1 MAAPGPAFRPGRDH
15 EDGLTHDLA
24 PGDRP
29 MKPAR
34 MPDDEWEAR
43 VALAACY
50 RLVAQLGLDDM
61 IYNHISLRVP
71 GRPGEFLLNPYGLL
85 FDEITASSLVR
96 IDIHGRKLEDSPY
109 AVNAAAFVIHGAL
122 HEGRHDAACVLHT
135 HSDASVAVS
144 AQAAGLLPLSQFAMR
159 FHRRQAFHDYEGVAI
174 DRDEQARLV
183 RDFGTHPV
191 MLLRNHGVLT
201 VGRTAAEAFMLLYY
215 FERAARIQ
223 LQMQAAVAGGAGP
236 LVVPPDAV
244 CERAARQF
252 WEQQGDILVA
262 GEREWPALVRRLA
275 RLAPPGSPPHDS

>member
-1 MAAPGPAFRPGRDH
+1 
-15 EDGLTHDLA
+15 
-24 PGDRP
+24 
-29 MKPAR
+29 MKPAHISES
-34 MPDDEWEAR
+34 EWKAR

-71 GRPGEFLLNPYGLL
+71 GRPGEFLLNPYGML
-85 FDEITASSLVR
+85 FEEITASSLVR
-96 IDIHGRKLEDSPY
+96 IDLQGRKLEDTPY
-109 AVNAAAFVIHGAL
+109 EVNAAAFVIHGAV
-122 HEGRHDAACVLHT
+122 HESRHDAQCVLHT

-144 AQAAGLLPLSQFAMR
+144 AQAEGLLPLSQFAMR
-159 FHRRQAFHDYEGVAI
+159 FYQRQAFHDYEGVAI
-174 DRDEQARLV
+174 DLDEQARLV

-223 LQMQAAVAGGAGP
+223 LQMQAAAAGGAGSI
-236 LVVPPDAV
+236 VVPPHEV

-252 WEQQGDILVA
+252 WEQQGDILIA
-262 GEREWPALVRRLA
+262 GEREWPALTRKLTRGTA
-275 RLAPPGSPPHDS
+275 MGTAPHDS